1 MEYKQSA
8 TIYNSRNVLLEQLTQ
23 LGYDTTPYTNFS
35 ISEINA
41 MFNSKQLD
49 MLIHHHTGATKIY
62 VRYVIDTKTTESTI
76 DTLCSDLFEINDK
89 TEEEPTLTTNDTII
103 VLFQH
108 DNDNIT
114 NKLKTIWEQSGYY
127 IVPNTIP
134 RLQFNVL
141 KHSLVPPH
149 RILKPDEIE
158 PLFRKYNISST
169 DQLPKI
175 SRFDPVAI
183 AICIKPG
190 EICEIIR
197 TSKNA
202 IQSKYYRICVNMDF
216 NYVIK

>member
-23 LGYDTTPYTNFS
+23 IGYDTTPYMNFS

-41 MFNSKQLD
+41 MFNNKQLD
-49 MLIHHHTGATKIY
+49 MLITHQKNTTRVY
-62 VRYVIDTKTTESTI
+62 VRYAIESKTTESVI
-76 DTLCSDLFEINDK
+76 DSLCSDLFEINDK
-89 TEEEPTLTTNDTII
+89 HEEPTLTTNDIII
-103 VLFQH
+103 VIFQ
-108 DNDNIT
+108 NDINENIT

-127 IVPNTIP
+127 IIPNTIQ

-141 KHSLVPPH
+141 KHTLVPPH
-149 RILKPDEIE
+149 RTLLPYELDPLLK
-158 PLFRKYNISST
+158 KYNIIHT

-202 IQSKYYRICVNMDF
+202 IQSNYYRICVNMDF
-216 NYVIK
+216 